1 MYFFIFFFLI
11 FYLIQSVLTNAI
23 NHIKIIVTFVIVL
36 MVISDQVKIANNVII
51 SVRVVLNFN
60 HVNFAKAKTEIY
72 LI

>member
-1 MYFFIFFFLI
+1 
-11 FYLIQSVLTNAI
+11 
-23 NHIKIIVTFVIVL
+23 